1 VSTTDWLSGL
11 GSAVAAAAA
20 VVGVVRGSQ
29 RREEPK
35 SEPGD
40 RPSAPVG
47 PSAAPVRAS
56 APRLET
62 IPARPPAAASRRDVP
77 VAEELWKRV
86 LQKGKEIDLAEL
98 GKRVGAQERGSR
110 QGALVVR
117 LHYGGSFRDPSRPKF
132 GPGHIDPATILD
144 NTVKYW
150 QIDGLI
156 KYWWEHPEEIPDRLI
171 GLAGP
176 VRERFVVSSLPIDT
190 ERLFKHWEACPGEI
204 AVAGAGDGRV
214 DLDYLGFRFCQVKDA
229 RFGNIPSCFFIW
241 VDRDGQERAGGRKGK
256 KSLT

>member
-1 VSTTDWLSGL
+1 MSTTDWLSGL

-47 PSAAPVRAS
+47 PSAAPFRAT
-56 APRLET
+56 APSLET
-62 IPARPPAAASRRDVP
+62 TPARPPTAASRKDVP

-98 GKRVGAQERGSR
+98 GTRVGAPERGRR

-117 LHYGGSFRDPSRPKF
+117 LHYGGSFSDPGRPKF
-132 GPGHIDPATILD
+132 GPGHIDPTTILD

-150 QIDGLI
+150 QIGGLI
-156 KYWWEHPEEIPDRLI
+156 EYWREHPEEIPDRLI

-176 VRERFVVSSLPIDT
+176 VRQRFVVSSLPIDT
-190 ERLFKHWEACPGEI
+190 ERLFDRWEANRGEV
-204 AVAGAGDGRV
+204 AVVEAADGSV
-214 DLDYLGFRFCQVKDA
+214 DLDYLGLRFCQVKDA
-229 RFGNIPSCFFIW
+229 RFGNLPQCFFIW
-241 VDRDGQERAGGRKGK
+241 VDRDGQERAGGREG